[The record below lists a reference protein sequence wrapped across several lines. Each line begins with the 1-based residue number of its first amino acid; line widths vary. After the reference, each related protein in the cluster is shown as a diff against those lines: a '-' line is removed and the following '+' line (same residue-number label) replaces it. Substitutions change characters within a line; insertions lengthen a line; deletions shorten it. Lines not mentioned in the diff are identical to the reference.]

1 MRLLVTHRTAYSY
14 ARPAHRAIQTLRLTP
29 KSHDGQYV
37 VSWRVDIDR
46 DLRLDSASDA
56 FGNTVFTFSV
66 DGQIDRLE
74 ITAVGEV
81 ITEPG
86 NGVLSGQIERF
97 PPVLFL
103 RETALTRPDATIVG
117 LAETAAATASEPIPR
132 MHALMTRINDAMT
145 YDTVPTDSTTSAV
158 EAIALR
164 RGVCQDF
171 AHVFISAARHL
182 GFPAR
187 YVSGYLYEPDIPT
200 NTGGHGWA
208 EVHIAD
214 LGWVGFDPTNGHSP
228 SEEYIRVAIG
238 LDYLAAAP
246 IRGARFGGSGETLKV
261 SVEVSPATNGRHN
274 GQGQSQTQS
283 RGPKQSLSQ

>member
-1 MRLLVTHRTAYSY
+1 MRLLVTHRTTYTY
-14 ARPAHRAIQTLRLTP
+14 ATPANRAIQTLRLTP

-37 VSWRVDIDR
+37 VSWRVDVDR
-46 DLRLDSASDA
+46 DLRLDSASDP
-56 FGNTVFTFSV
+56 FGNTVHTFTV

-81 ITEPG
+81 LTEPG
-86 NGVLSGQIERF
+86 HGVLSGQVERF

-103 RETALTRPDATIVG
+103 RETTLTTPDAAIVA
-117 LAETAAATASEPIPR
+117 LAEAAAEAAAEPIPR
-132 MHALMTRINDAMT
+132 MHTLMTMIRQAMT
-145 YDTVPTDSTTSAV
+145 YDTVPTDSTTTAA

-171 AHVFISAARHL
+171 AHVFIAAARHL

-187 YVSGYLYEPDIPT
+187 YVSGYLHEPAVPV
-200 NTGGHGWA
+200 NVGGHGWA
-208 EVHIAD
+208 EAYIED

-228 SEEYIRVAIG
+228 SDEHIRVAIG

-246 IRGARFGGSGETLKV
+246 VRGARFGGTGESLK
-261 SVEVSPATNGRHN
+261 VEVSVSQAGAPRPTATNAGM
-274 GQGQSQTQS
+274 QGQSQ
-283 RGPKQSLSQ
+283 SQ